1 MTSRPGRAPVDHHLR
16 ARWRRRPAHRLVGAV
31 RRQPGDGGR
40 ERGAATNAF
49 DGNLSTIW
57 HTKYT
62 GGSDPAPHEIQINMG
77 ASYSVSGL
85 RYLPRQ
91 DGGSGAA
98 NGRIGQYEVYV
109 STDGTN
115 WGTVV
120 VTGAF
125 ANDASQKDVRF
136 TAETGQY
143 LRLRAVS
150 EVAGNPWTSAAEIY
164 ALN

>member
-1 MTSRPGRAPVDHHLR
+1 MVYGLAALDSSGR
-16 ARWRRRPAHRLVGAV
+16 
-31 RRQPGDGGR
+31 
-40 ERGAATNAF
+40 
-49 DGNLSTIW
+49 
-57 HTKYT
+57 
-62 GGSDPAPHEIQINMG
+62 NMG

-91 DGGSGAA
+91 DGGSGAV

-115 WGTVV
+115 WGTAVA
-120 VTGAF
+120 TGAF

-136 TAETGQY
+136 TAKTGQH

>member
-1 MTSRPGRAPVDHHLR
+1 MLPTSRAGTMVYGLAALDSSGR
-16 ARWRRRPAHRLVGAV
+16 
-31 RRQPGDGGR
+31 
-40 ERGAATNAF
+40 
-49 DGNLSTIW
+49 
-57 HTKYT
+57 
-62 GGSDPAPHEIQINMG
+62 NMG

-91 DGGSGAA
+91 DGGSGAV

-115 WGTVV
+115 WGTAVA
-120 VTGAF
+120 TGAF
-125 ANDASQKDVRF
+125 ANDASQKDVRS
-136 TAETGQY
+136 TAKTGQY
-143 LRLRAVS
+143 SRLRAVS

>member
-1 MTSRPGRAPVDHHLR
+1 MVYGLAAIDSSGRIADRTVIRALGWKPGT
-16 ARWRRRPAHRLVGAV
+16 RLHIREGSGVIVV
-31 RRQPGDGGR
+31 RLDRQGV
-40 ERGAATNAF
+40 F
-49 DGNLSTIW
+49 SL
-57 HTKYT
+57 
-62 GGSDPAPHEIQINMG
+62 NMG

-91 DGGSGAA
+91 DGGSGAV

-115 WGTVV
+115 WGTAVA
-120 VTGAF
+120 TGAF
-125 ANDASQKDVRF
+125 ANDASQKDVRY
-136 TAETGQY
+136 AAKTGQH

-150 EVAGNPWTSAAEIY
+150 QVAGNPWTSAAEIY

>member
-1 MTSRPGRAPVDHHLR
+1 
-16 ARWRRRPAHRLVGAV
+16 
-31 RRQPGDGGR
+31 
-40 ERGAATNAF
+40 
-49 DGNLSTIW
+49 
-57 HTKYT
+57 
-62 GGSDPAPHEIQINMG
+62 MG

-91 DGGSGAA
+91 DGGSGAV

-115 WGTVV
+115 WGTAVA
-120 VTGAF
+120 TGAF
-125 ANDASQKDVRF
+125 ANDASQEGRPVRR
-136 TAETGQY
+136 EDRQH